1 MLMNRLIGVALALG
15 VIVVSVHAYNPDLSK
30 TENLAAH
37 TVTYKTT
44 QRQIIIDDADT
55 LATVTLRFAPCPPP
69 TIRQV
74 SFEQRIDFI
83 KRFIA
88 PTTAAAATIKVN
100 KSRPIISKKK
110 ITLRKSNLSKTKTH
124 DFKFIL
130 PDEFKSDMKFSYE
143 QQRHSRSCPSDGFRP
158 EGCADS
164 FVARL
169 VDGES
174 SRYSNSRYPISEL
187 HAARQTEQGFSRGSS
202 QPGAKW
208 PLVRTGAHQSRELRG
223 LRGQAAQKGVVRGPR
238 SSDRKVSRVS
248 VRRVQSHSWS
258 RAGRSGTTL
267 QANLISKTKP
277 ITHHHHGGHHR
288 GGHHH
293 SGPQKI
299 SGGPPSHLT
308 GCGS

>member
-37 TVTYKTT
+37 VVTYKTT

-124 DFKFIL
+124 AHKFFV
-130 PDEFKSDMKFSYE
+130 PHHHKS
-143 QQRHSRSCPSDGFRP
+143 HHHNHHG
-158 EGCADS
+158 G
-164 FVARL
+164 
-169 VDGES
+169 
-174 SRYSNSRYPISEL
+174 
-187 HAARQTEQGFSRGSS
+187 
-202 QPGAKW
+202 
-208 PLVRTGAHQSRELRG
+208 
-223 LRGQAAQKGVVRGPR
+223 
-238 SSDRKVSRVS
+238 
-248 VRRVQSHSWS
+248 
-258 RAGRSGTTL
+258 
-267 QANLISKTKP
+267 
-277 ITHHHHGGHHR
+277 HHHGGHHH